1 MHKSRYTAADFR
13 ASKPEVMGL
22 VETLFN
28 RRLSSLL
35 NRLLVRTPL
44 TPNQVTVLS
53 FLVLLPGAY
62 LLSTG
67 ERSAL
72 IGAGLLIQLSF
83 TLDCCDGELAR
94 LRGLNSPFGAWLDGL
109 LDRIAELAL
118 CLALGRALEHQS
130 GDRYAYLYSLVVF
143 ASLAMTH
150 IATLMTAAAFGK
162 GQLAESAGRG
172 LMGRLGR
179 FVRVSPLK
187 LRNYL
192 RSSMDVYLMVF
203 TLGAVFDQLYG
214 VVYYFAIVQNLYWLA
229 IVSIVVRQKSNLTRN
244 EKQGGP

>member
-1 MHKSRYTAADFR
+1 MRKSPYTAADFK

-22 VETLFN
+22 VEVLFN
-28 RRLSSLL
+28 RRLSTLL
-35 NRLLVRTPL
+35 TRLLVRTPL

-53 FLVLLPGAY
+53 FLVILPGAY

-67 ERSAL
+67 ERMAL

-109 LDRIAELAL
+109 FDRIAELAL

-130 GDRYAYLYSLVVF
+130 GDPRAYLYSFIVF

-150 IATLMTAAAFGK
+150 IATLMNAAAFGK
-162 GQLAESAGRG
+162 GQLAESASRG
-172 LMGRLGR
+172 LLGRLAG
-179 FVRVSPLK
+179 FVRIPPLK

-192 RSSMDVYLMVF
+192 RSGIDVYLMVF
-203 TLGAVFDQLYG
+203 ALGAVFDHLYG

-229 IVSIVVRQKSNLTRN
+229 IVLMVVKQNK
-244 EKQGGP
+244 KQGDT

>member
-1 MHKSRYTAADFR
+1 MGKSPYTTEDFK

-22 VETLFN
+22 VEVLFN
-28 RRLSSLL
+28 RRLSTLFT
-35 NRLLVRTPL
+35 RLLVRTPL

-53 FLVLLPGAY
+53 FFVILPGAY

-67 ERSAL
+67 ERMAL

-94 LRGLNSPFGAWLDGL
+94 LRGLSSPYGAWLDGL
-109 LDRIAELAL
+109 FDRIAELAL

-130 GDRYAYLYSLVVF
+130 GDPYAYLYSFIVF

-150 IATLMTAAAFGK
+150 IATLMNAAAFGK

-172 LMGRLGR
+172 LLGRLAG
-179 FVRVSPLK
+179 FVRIPPLK

-192 RSSMDVYLMVF
+192 RSGIDVYLMIF
-203 TLGAVFDQLYG
+203 ALGAVFDHLYG

-229 IVSIVVRQKSNLTRN
+229 IVLMVVKQNK
-244 EKQGGP
+244 KQGDT

>member
-1 MHKSRYTAADFR
+1 MGKSPYTTEDFK

-22 VETLFN
+22 VEVLFN
-28 RRLSSLL
+28 RRLSTLL
-35 NRLLVRTPL
+35 TRLLVRTPL
-44 TPNQVTVLS
+44 SPNQVTVVS
-53 FLVLLPGAY
+53 FLVILPGAY

-67 ERSAL
+67 ERVAL

-109 LDRIAELAL
+109 FDRIAELAL
-118 CLALGRALEHQS
+118 CLALGRALQHQS
-130 GDRYAYLYSLVVF
+130 GDPHAYLYSFIVF

-150 IATLMTAAAFGK
+150 IATLMNAAAFGK
-162 GQLAESAGRG
+162 GQLAESASSG
-172 LMGRLGR
+172 LFGRLAGLLHIP
-179 FVRVSPLK
+179 PLK

-192 RSSMDVYLMVF
+192 RSGIDVYLMVF
-203 TLGAVFDQLYG
+203 ALGAVFDHLYG

-229 IVSIVVRQKSNLTRN
+229 IVLMVIRQNK
-244 EKQGGP
+244 KQGDT

>member
-1 MHKSRYTAADFR
+1 MGKSPYTTEDFK

-22 VETLFN
+22 VEVLFN
-28 RRLSSLL
+28 RRLSTLL
-35 NRLLVRTPL
+35 TRLLVRTSL

-53 FLVLLPGAY
+53 FLVILPGVY

-67 ERSAL
+67 ERIAL
-72 IGAGLLIQLSF
+72 IGAGILIQLSF

-109 LDRIAELAL
+109 FDRIAELAL
-118 CLALGRALEHQS
+118 CLALGRALQHQS
-130 GDRYAYLYSLVVF
+130 GDPHAYLYSFIVF

-150 IATLMTAAAFGK
+150 IATLMNAAAFGK
-162 GQLAESAGRG
+162 GQLAESASRG
-172 LMGRLGR
+172 LLGRLAN
-179 FVRVSPLK
+179 FVRIPPLK

-192 RSSMDVYLMVF
+192 RSGIDVYLMVF
-203 TLGAVFDQLYG
+203 ALGAVFDHLYG

-229 IVSIVVRQKSNLTRN
+229 IVLMVIRQNK
-244 EKQGGP
+244 KQGDT